1 MINNE
6 EDLES
11 FMKSL
16 ENDLESITKKEEGK
30 KSDQDL
36 KPTSDK
42 AFRDSINEFLKG
54 NGPVIISANF
64 WTLAEIASHLNPD
77 AESFFKALDC
87 DYIIGVLDIC
97 WAKAC
102 TIKGK

>member
-30 KSDQDL
+30 NRIRIKNQPQIRHL
-36 KPTSDK
+36 E
-42 AFRDSINEFLKG
+42 IQLM
-54 NGPVIISANF
+54 NF
-64 WTLAEIASHLNPD
+64 
-77 AESFFKALDC
+77 
-87 DYIIGVLDIC
+87 
-97 WAKAC
+97 
-102 TIKGK
+102 